1 MLKMAESGAEN
12 VVHFPDPDLTA
23 KADMAKDQWANI
35 IRVQIHFN
43 ELIHRTRQVTAT
55 VVLAT
60 YGSAAAFFA
69 SHPTAMW
76 NIKSLGAS
84 FHVVSPIIL
93 LGILFLLVGWAT
105 DRKYYFKLLISS
117 VEVGEEIERRFDFPA
132 KLTIKLSSSVNRL
145 HAKFTVYLFYFAALL
160 AGILLFLF
168 VNFSTVSGL

>member
-1 MLKMAESGAEN
+1 M
-12 VVHFPDPDLTA
+12 
-23 KADMAKDQWANI
+23 
-35 IRVQIHFN
+35 R
-43 ELIHRTRQVTAT
+43 IHRTRQVTAT

-76 NIKSLGAS
+76 SIRSLGAS
-84 FHVVSPIIL
+84 LHVVSPIIL

-117 VEVGEEIERRFDFPA
+117 VEVGEKEIERRFDFPA

-145 HAKFTVYLFYFAALL
+145 HAKFTVYLFYFAALS

-168 VNFSTVSGL
+168 VNFSTGADYRLTIDFRPGEGVLSDISVLKLRPRFFVRTEVSELPHWVV